1 MNMSCV
7 NLQLCFWAMKPI
19 VNVNLPSLLA
29 DFQIFSNITLIFN
42 ILNLNQNLKYK
53 GYFIDNIQ
61 QLNTKNIFNKTKIK
75 YFLFYSLSYFFY
87 FIDYKLI

>member
-1 MNMSCV
+1 
-7 NLQLCFWAMKPI
+7 MKPI

-29 DFQIFSNITLIFN
+29 DFQTFSNITLIFN

-75 YFLFYSLSYFFY
+75 Y
-87 FIDYKLI
+87 